1 MIRSSSRCSWA
12 VCRRSEQKLDRAQ
25 VPGTTIDQGRLRAAE
40 GVSPED
46 VPVQSDAR
54 NPFPDK
60 TRVLPCRHGLAG
72 PPTACEQ
79 KLAGLFAR
87 RLEIVINR
95 LAGLLRQFEPD
106 GTPGLEHVSIP
117 RAVRAYCRS
126 HASRDPDE

>member
-1 MIRSSSRCSWA
+1 MA
-12 VCRRSEQKLDRAQ
+12 KQELNRAE
-25 VPGTTIDQGRLRAAE
+25 VPGTAIDQGRLRAAE

-72 PPTACEQ
+72 PPAACEQ

-106 GTPGLEHVSIP
+106 GTPGLSLANRRAAERV
-117 RAVRAYCRS
+117 AVRRL
-126 HASRDPDE
+126 RP